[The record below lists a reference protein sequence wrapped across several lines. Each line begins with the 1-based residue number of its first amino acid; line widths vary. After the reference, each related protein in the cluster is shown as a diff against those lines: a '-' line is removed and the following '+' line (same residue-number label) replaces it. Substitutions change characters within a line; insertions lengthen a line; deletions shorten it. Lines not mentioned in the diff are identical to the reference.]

1 MSIDGRT
8 AGLGDVSIQPV
19 PPQPRRRRLAAV
31 LALDAVGYSQR
42 MERDEERVYRALL
55 DCRSIMRSS
64 IEKHGG
70 RVAGTP
76 GDFLLALFESGADAV
91 SAALDLQNAIA
102 TRNQGLDPEDSLVFR
117 AGIGLGDVIE
127 EYGDAYGSAV
137 NLAARLQTIAA
148 PGHVVVSEAIRS
160 LLREQTSLAFRDLGE
175 QQIKHLREPMR
186 VFLVHDA
193 GAVVPL
199 QLTGPELEEEPATR
213 KPYVAIEPFKSLT
226 PGETAQLF
234 AAGLTDD
241 LLITLSR
248 LTGSI
253 AVHESGLGTPVGPDH
268 YRLEGVVRLLAD
280 RLRVTARLI
289 RCEDSTNVWAE
300 RLEFRMDETVDL
312 TETIA
317 REVITTL
324 QITLTEGEQARL
336 WSRRTTSGRAWE
348 LFLKGHDLERRYRRE
363 NHPEARAW
371 YERSLAEDPSYVVAL
386 VALAFCHIDEVRLGW
401 SADPQA
407 SLAEAERLADRAG
420 ALDPNYP
427 DLLALRAFIKF
438 ERDDYSGAVEL
449 ASKAV
454 ALEPRSAELN
464 AYLGALY
471 DTLGRY
477 EDAADAYR
485 RAMALSP
492 YHSAWIASNLGLTY
506 CMMGRLAASERMFRQ
521 VVKHHPDY
529 FRAYIGLV
537 VVEKRLGRNEEA
549 RRAAALLRRLDPLFR
564 ADDWGRAQLY
574 TDPAVVDAFV
584 ADLKAAGIR

>member
-1 MSIDGRT
+1 MSINGGT
-8 AGLGDVSIQPV
+8 AGLGEISTQPV

-42 MERDEERVYRALL
+42 MESDEERVYRALL

-91 SAALDLQNAIA
+91 SAALDLQSAIA
-102 TRNQGLDPEDSLVFR
+102 ARNQGLDPEDCLVFR

-148 PGHVVVSEAIRS
+148 PGHVVVSEAVRA
-160 LLREQTSLAFRDLGE
+160 LLRDQKSLAFRDLGE
-175 QQIKHLREPMR
+175 RQIKHLREPMR
-186 VFLVHDA
+186 VFLVHGA
-193 GAVVPL
+193 GEVVSI
-199 QLTGPELEEEPATR
+199 QLAGPEFEEEPATR
-213 KPYVAIEPFKSLT
+213 KPFVGIEPFKSLT
-226 PGETAQLF
+226 SGETAQLF

-253 AVHESGLGTPVGPDH
+253 AVHESGLGSPIGPDH
-268 YRLEGVVRLLAD
+268 YRLEGVVRLLPD

-300 RLEFRMDETVDL
+300 RLEFKMDETVDL

-363 NHPEARAW
+363 SHPEARAW
-371 YERSLAEDPSYVVAL
+371 YERSLAEDPSYVVAMI
-386 VALAFCHIDEVRLGW
+386 ALAFCHIDEVRLGW
-401 SADPQA
+401 SAEFA
-407 SLAEAERLADRAG
+407 SEPRRSRAACG
-420 ALDPNYP
+420 S
-427 DLLALRAFIKF
+427 
-438 ERDDYSGAVEL
+438 SGSTRSEL
-449 ASKAV
+449 
-454 ALEPRSAELN
+454 PRSA
-464 AYLGALY
+464 GPS
-471 DTLGRY
+471 GIHPV
-477 EDAADAYR
+477 
-485 RAMALSP
+485 RA
-492 YHSAWIASNLGLTY
+492 
-506 CMMGRLAASERMFRQ
+506 E
-521 VVKHHPDY
+521 
-529 FRAYIGLV
+529 
-537 VVEKRLGRNEEA
+537 
-549 RRAAALLRRLDPLFR
+549 
-564 ADDWGRAQLY
+564 
-574 TDPAVVDAFV
+574 
-584 ADLKAAGIR
+584 